1 MNEVKAQNTKTVKSI
16 NRVIE
21 VRAED
26 LVYKLEHLYTESNM
40 SELKLIKDI
49 SLVTNKNITRH
60 YLSEWRKC
68 GDELVS
74 PDKVIQI
81 NSYFK
86 KKGLSC
92 IDSSIEEFKKSVDN
106 LIEGMSEEKDFYK
119 KNRQSIHPH
128 TEVIDSFDDLIL
140 VEVKEKRED
149 LSKREFLVLMFQ
161 DALEL
166 SEEDLD
172 IRIND
177 ELDTLETLRSAKK
190 IKSRS

>member
-60 YLSEWRKC
+60 YLNEWRRC
-68 GDELVS
+68 GDKLVS
-74 PDKVIQI
+74 PDKVMQI

-86 KKGLSC
+86 EKGLSC

-106 LIEGMSEEKDFYK
+106 LIEGMSEGKDFYK

-128 TEVIDSFDDLIL
+128 TEVIDSFDDLTL
-140 VEVKEKRED
+140 VEALRED
-149 LSKREFLVLMFQ
+149 LSKREFLALMLQ
-161 DALEL
+161 DALALGAEEL
-166 SEEDLD
+166 ED
-172 IRIND
+172 RIND
-177 ELDTLETLRSAKK
+177 ELDVLEILKSAK
-190 IKSRS
+190 IINSRR